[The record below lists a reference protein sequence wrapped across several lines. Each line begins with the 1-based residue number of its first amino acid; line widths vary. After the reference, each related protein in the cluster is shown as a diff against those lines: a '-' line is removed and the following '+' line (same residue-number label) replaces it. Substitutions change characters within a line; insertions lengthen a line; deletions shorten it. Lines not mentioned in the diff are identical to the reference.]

1 MIYKSRTESAELLML
16 KSLGV
21 RMELPEKDKLHY
33 LSLQKG
39 YDGEVM
45 FDAFTEKLQSEC
57 LILNDL
63 LFKIKNTVVQI
74 DSLILTAAVLHFY
87 EVKNFEGDYYYESER
102 MYTKSKTEINNPLT
116 QLDRGVSLFRQ
127 LLQNLGI
134 NMKIDP
140 SVVFINP
147 AFTLYQTLLD
157 KPFIFPTQLNRH
169 LNGIDKTSAK
179 LSTKHKQLAAQL
191 VSLHCTDSPYKQIP
205 AYTFEGLRKGM
216 LCFKCASFSL
226 AVEGHN
232 CVCGECGH
240 VEKVGAAVMRSVKEF
255 RLLFPGVRIST
266 RIIHEWCGGLLSR
279 KRIKNV
285 LEKNFKRVGVRQ
297 WTFFE

>member
-1 MIYKSRTESAELLML
+1 MIYKTRTESAELLML

-45 FDAFTEKLQSEC
+45 FDSFTEKLQSEC

-63 LFKIKNTVVQI
+63 LFKINNTVFQI
-74 DSLILTAAVLHFY
+74 DSLIITAAVIHFY

-102 MYTKSKTEINNPLT
+102 LYTRSKTEINNPLT
-116 QLDRGVSLFRQ
+116 QLNRGVSLFRQ
-127 LLQNLGI
+127 LLQSLGI

-147 AFTLYQTLLD
+147 AFTLYQTPLD

-205 AYTFEGLRKGM
+205 SYTFEGLRKGM

-232 CVCGECGH
+232 CVCGECGY
-240 VEKVGAAVMRSVKEF
+240 VEKVGEAVMRSVKEF
-255 RLLFPGVRIST
+255 RLLFPGEKITTGVIY
-266 RIIHEWCGGLLSR
+266 EWCGIVESKERIR
-279 KRIKNV
+279 KILGKNY
-285 LEKNFKRVGVRQ
+285 KKVGVRQ
-297 WTFFE
+297 WSYFE

>member
-1 MIYKSRTESAELLML
+1 MIYKTRTESAELLIL
-16 KSLGV
+16 KSLNV

-45 FDAFTEKLQSEC
+45 FDLLTGNLECEC

-63 LFKIKNTVVQI
+63 LFKINNTVFQI
-74 DSLILTAAVLHFY
+74 DSLIITAAVLHFY
-87 EVKNFEGDYYYESER
+87 EVKNFEGDFYYESDR
-102 MYTKSKTEINNPLT
+102 LYTKSKTEINNPLT
-116 QLDRGVSLFRQ
+116 QLNRGVSLFRQ
-127 LLQNLGI
+127 MLQSLGI

-147 AFTLYQTLLD
+147 AFTLYQTPLD

-169 LNGIDKTSAK
+169 LNNLEKVSTK
-179 LSTKHKQLAAQL
+179 LSNKHKQLAAQL

-216 LCFKCASFSL
+216 MCFKCASFSL

-232 CVCGECGH
+232 CVCGECGYE
-240 VEKVGAAVMRSVKEF
+240 EKVAEVVMRSVKEF
-255 RLLFPGVRIST
+255 HLLFPEMKINTNVIY
-266 RIIHEWCGGLLSR
+266 EWCGVVESKERIR
-279 KRIKNV
+279 KI
-285 LEKNFKRVGVRQ
+285 LGKNFKKVGVRQ
-297 WTFFE
+297 WSYFE